1 MPTPIRELLHVT
13 SPFHVH
19 VMGEGE
25 GTPLDRVVIKGFA
38 SVETDDRSGDRTDP
52 REFNIDEFMA
62 APTLLINHKFWVDAM
77 GNSVAVGRPLTMN
90 AARLTKLDGNDDE
103 WAVIDLKTRQQINTF
118 PKSKVPS
125 LTRGAKGLFITAEV
139 TQEEVQAQIARGE
152 LSGMSWRGL
161 VVVEFELDPKTNR
174 TVRVLRDI
182 DLFEISV
189 VHIPDHNQSTFVV
202 GKMVDGRFEEV
213 GGVSSEDVQLWQV
226 RLEKSKFASLG
237 MVVEYLKA
245 HRLEYDSI
253 REDDMSFF
261 ATQQPADRFQLEKT
275 VRIKMGDAYM
285 LMAPPKEKPEPTYES
300 CRLVAEMVDVA
311 KSIEKEPVM
320 ADDVKAVQADAQ
332 ATDTGETKEE
342 AAKKAKQADM
352 DEKKK
357 AAEAVK
363 AAKAKAAKAADN
375 AAEDTDKAAKQKSV
389 AEGQLDALGAHVATD
404 VAAALK
410 PCLEGIAGGMTAM
423 GNGLK
428 SLTETVAKMAPGAQA
443 GGNST
448 DTKLNTD
455 TNTDTEKKEVVKA
468 ASGVEATL
476 QDVLDQVNSVAKRM
490 SDQQEQIVEIAKS
503 AVALGESIPNGG
515 VEREERVDVAKAVD
529 GDNVDPNSCF
539 DSSFPWMTELA

>member
-1 MPTPIRELLHVT
+1 
-13 SPFHVH
+13 
-19 VMGEGE
+19 MGEGE

-103 WAVIDLKTRQQINTF
+103 WAIIDLKTRQQINTF

-152 LSGMSWRGL
+152 LGGMSWRGL
-161 VVVEFELDPKTNR
+161 VVVEFELDPKTNT

-182 DLFEISV
+182 DLYEISV
-189 VHIPDHNQSTFVV
+189 THIPDHNQSTFVV
-202 GKMVDGRFEEV
+202 GKMVDGKFEEV
-213 GGVSSEDVQLWQV
+213 GGVSSADVQLWQV

-237 MVVEYLKA
+237 MAIEYLKA
-245 HRLEYDSI
+245 HRLEQDSI
-253 REDDMSFF
+253 REDEMSFF

-311 KSIEKEPVM
+311 KSVKKESAM
-320 ADDVKAVQADAQ
+320 ADDAKAVQAEAT
-332 ATDTGETKEE
+332 ATDTGETKEA
-342 AAKKAKQADM
+342 AAKKAKQVDI
-352 DEKKK
+352 DEKEK
-357 AAEAVK
+357 AALAAK
-363 AAKAKAAKAADN
+363 AAKAKAAEMGDS
-375 AAEDTDKAAKQKSV
+375 DKLDKQKSV
-389 AEGQLDALGAHVATD
+389 AEGQLEALGARVATD
-404 VAAALK
+404 VAGALK
-410 PCLEGIAGGMTAM
+410 PCLEGIVGGMTAM

-428 SLTETVAKMAPGAQA
+428 SLTETVAKMAPGVQT

-448 DTKLNTD
+448 DTKLNMD

-468 ASGVEATL
+468 ASGVDATL
-476 QDVLDQVNSVAKRM
+476 QDVLDQLGSVVERM
-490 SDQQEQIVEIAKS
+490 DDQQRQVVEIAKS
-503 AVALGESIPNGG
+503 AVALGESIPNEG
-515 VEREERVDVAKAVD
+515 VERDEKVDVEKSAE
-529 GDNVDPNSCF
+529 GDDADPNSCF
-539 DSSFPWMTELA
+539 DSSFPWML